1 VTLRDAPG
9 GRHDSLGTVGHR
21 IADAMAG
28 EDSVERRREMFRDR
42 RREALSVSRRVR
54 TCSHAIVGTN
64 HSGAAMRR
72 TPGREPKGEVD
83 RPDVRQLAVRVDPD
97 GLLAIKRLAL
107 DLNTSVQALGVEA
120 WNDLLKK
127 HGKRPVVRNPLAD

>member
-1 VTLRDAPG
+1 
-9 GRHDSLGTVGHR
+9 
-21 IADAMAG
+21 
-28 EDSVERRREMFRDR
+28 
-42 RREALSVSRRVR
+42 
-54 TCSHAIVGTN
+54 
-64 HSGAAMRR
+64 MRR
-72 TPGREPKGEVD
+72 KPGREPKGEVD
-83 RPDVRQLAVRVDPD
+83 RPVRQLAVRVDPD